1 MTTWQLKRHDSLAAD
16 QLAVETGVSTILAK
30 ALVARG
36 ITTAEAVK
44 TYLHPTLEDLHS
56 PFLLND
62 MEKAVE
68 RVRAALRN
76 GERIWVYGD
85 YDTDGTTS
93 TALLMCLFHQELSA
107 SAHYHIPNRFTEGYL

>member
-16 QLAVETGVSTILAK
+16 QLAIETGVSTILAK

-36 ITTAEAVK
+36 IATAEAVK

-68 RVRAALRN
+68 RVRAAIRN

-93 TALLMCLFHQELSA
+93 IALLMCLFHQELSG
-107 SAHYHIPNRFTEGYL
+107 T